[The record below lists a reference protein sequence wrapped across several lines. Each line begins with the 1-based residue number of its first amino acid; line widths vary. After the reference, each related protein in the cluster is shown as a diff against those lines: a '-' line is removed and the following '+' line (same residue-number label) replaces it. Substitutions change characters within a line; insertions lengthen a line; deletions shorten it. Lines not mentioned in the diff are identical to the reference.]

1 VSSSV
6 YSRPGPRPVF
16 LSTGLHA
23 LLVVG
28 LWMGQE
34 LGTEPV
40 EYVTYQMELITEAEL
55 ADMSSA
61 PDEPEVETP
70 NAPLPEPEPEP
81 EPEPIPEPEPEP
93 EPELEPAPPE
103 PEPEPEP
110 APPEPEPEIV
120 EQPTQPA
127 ENLDISRA
135 STEQMAV
142 VMQGL
147 RQDYPQYYEDIVRQ
161 INRCFRWTGG
171 GQRWTTIVRFEI
183 QRDGTIPGSS
193 IQLYQRSGNGTFDI
207 QAFGA
212 VECAGA
218 GRLSPL
224 PEDLPY
230 DALPVQFTFSPA

>member
-1 VSSSV
+1 
-6 YSRPGPRPVF
+6 
-16 LSTGLHA
+16 LTLLIGLA
-23 LLVVG
+23 VAG
-28 LWMGQE
+28 NRA
-34 LGTEPV
+34 EPI

-55 ADMSSA
+55 AELATS
-61 PDEPEVETP
+61 PPEPEVETP

-93 EPELEPAPPE
+93 EPEPAPPE
-103 PEPEPEP
+103 PEPEP
-110 APPEPEPEIV
+110 APPEPEIV

-135 STEQMAV
+135 STEQMTIR
-142 VMQGL
+142 MEGL
-147 RQDYPQYYEDIVRQ
+147 RRDYPQYYEQIVRQ
-161 INRCFRWTGG
+161 ITRCFRWTGG
-171 GQRWTTIVRFEI
+171 GAGRWTTVVRFEI
-183 QRDGTIPGSS
+183 ERDGTIPGSS
-193 IQLYQRSGNGTFDI
+193 IQLHQPSGNPTFDI

-230 DALPVQFTFSPA
+230 DVLPIQFTFSPV